1 MDFGYK
7 FRYNIFVVKDKEMDM
22 GYFKNIDIE
31 LQNIEIANYE
41 LAVLS
46 QEYYDEQVDLYYEEL
61 EDERILAEADLL
73 LQHQWMATQE

>member
-1 MDFGYK
+1 MDFGYG

-31 LQNIEIANYE
+31 LQNIEMANDE

-46 QEYYDEQVDLYYEEL
+46 QEYHDEQVDLYYEEL

-73 LQHQWMATQE
+73 LQHQWIATQE

>member
-1 MDFGYK
+1 
-7 FRYNIFVVKDKEMDM
+7 M

-31 LQNIEIANYE
+31 LQNIEIANGE
-41 LAVLS
+41 LATLS
-46 QEYYDEQVDLYYEEL
+46 QEYHDEQVDLYYEEL